1 MTAAGLGLMVR
12 ATSARIRNSDPKRP
26 MNWTTDDARLT
37 QAAGRGLA
45 AALDFAVVSHVRAV
59 ALLVAFCLIAFLPG
73 FFQIPPVDRD
83 EARFAQAT
91 KQMIETG
98 QYIDIRFQ
106 NEVRYRKPVGIYW
119 LQAAAVKVGEAA
131 GVPHALTTIWLYRLP
146 SLFGATGA
154 VLLTYWAALVFVSR
168 RAAVLAALMMASSI
182 VLGVEARLAKTDAV
196 LLLTCVAVMGAMA
209 RIYLSHRRAP
219 ETEAGWRWPTI
230 LWTAMGV
237 GVLIKGPLILMF
249 VGLSA
254 IALAIRDRSPRW
266 ILKLR
271 PFTGVIWM
279 LLLVLPW
286 FVAIVAKSGME
297 FFTHSVGHDMLTK
310 VVSSQEAHGAP
321 PGYYLLLFF
330 LTFWPTAPLAGLAAP
345 MVWKA
350 RREPGAQ
357 FLLAWLV
364 PSWLVFE
371 AVVTKLPHYV
381 LPLYPAIAILIAG
394 ILEKGG
400 LVKARWIVR
409 GTVGWFLFPL
419 FIALLVPVAFVLI
432 DRDLGLIA
440 WPFAAAAVIFG
451 LFAWWLY
458 DVDGPERSL
467 LRGMMTSIF
476 VAITVYSVTFP
487 ALPPLFPSELIA
499 NDLRATGCKQVHVA
513 STYYY
518 QEPSLVFLLGTDTR
532 FTDGA
537 HAAEF
542 LRGGACHFALI
553 DARNERGFVQR
564 ANAIGL
570 RYALSERV
578 DGYNISIGR
587 RVALTVFRS
596 MATP

>member
-1 MTAAGLGLMVR
+1 M
-12 ATSARIRNSDPKRP
+12 NS
-26 MNWTTDDARLT
+26 TTDDAPPS
-37 QAAGRGLA
+37 QGQGRGLA
-45 AALDFAVVSHVRAV
+45 AALDFAVVSHARAA

-98 QYIDIRFQ
+98 EYVDIRFQ
-106 NEVRYRKPVGIYW
+106 KEVRYKKPVGIYW
-119 LQAAAVKVGEAA
+119 LQAAAVKAGEAV
-131 GVPHALTTIWLYRLP
+131 GVPHALTTIWLYRVP
-146 SLFGATGA
+146 SLFGAIGA
-154 VLLTYWAALVFVSR
+154 VLLTYWAALAFVGR
-168 RAAVLAALMMASSI
+168 RAALLAALMMASSI
-182 VLGVEARLAKTDAV
+182 ILGVEARLAKTDAV
-196 LLLTCVAVMGAMA
+196 LLLTCVAAMGAMA
-209 RIYLSHRRAP
+209 RIYLDHRRAP
-219 ETEAGWRWPTI
+219 ETKTGWRWPAI
-230 LWTAMGV
+230 LWTAIAG

-249 VGLSA
+249 VGLTA
-254 IALAIRDRSPRW
+254 IVLAILDRSARW
-266 ILKLR
+266 VLKLR
-271 PFTGVIWM
+271 PVTGIIWM

-286 FVAIVAKSGME
+286 FLAIVAKSGAE
-297 FFTHSVGHDMLTK
+297 FFTLAVGHDMLAK

-330 LTFWPTAPLAGLAAP
+330 LTFWPTAPLAGLAVP

-371 AVVTKLPHYV
+371 AVITKLPHYV
-381 LPLYPAIAILIAG
+381 MPLYPAIAILIAG
-394 ILEKGG
+394 ILDQGG
-400 LVKARWIVR
+400 LVKTRWIVR

-419 FIALLVPVAFVLI
+419 IIAMLVPVAFVLI
-432 DRDLGLIA
+432 DRDLGLVA

-467 LRGMMTSIF
+467 LRGMMTSVF
-476 VAITVYSVTFP
+476 VAITVYAVAFP

-499 NDLRATGCKQVHVA
+499 ADLRATGCERVHVA
-513 STYYY
+513 ATYYY

-578 DGYNISIGR
+578 AGYNISIGR
-587 RVALTVFRS
+587 PVALTVFRS
-596 MATP
+596 MDTQ